1 MLDRSSYPFHRP
13 GQLVKLN
20 RLSLFTHL
28 QRVYI
33 EWRFGAI
40 DTTAPIGLRGEQAA
54 AQLLRRKGLLVVA
67 HSESDRCGEIDLI
80 AVDRRKQTIVFV
92 EVKTLATTKPGHP
105 ADRIDR
111 RKQQKITRTALRY
124 LKRKRLLGTATRFDV
139 VAVWWPS
146 EHPVPTRIEHY
157 ESAFEATDSYQLY

>member
-1 MLDRSSYPFHRP
+1 MLDRSSYPFHRQ

-20 RLSLFTHL
+20 RFSLLTHL
-28 QRVYI
+28 QSAYI

-40 DTTAPIGLRGEQAA
+40 DTTAAAGVRGEQAA
-54 AQLLRRKGLLVVA
+54 AQLLRRKGLLVIA
-67 HSESDRCGEIDLI
+67 QSESDRFGEIDLI
-80 AVDRRKQTIVFV
+80 AFDRRKQTLVFV

-111 RKQQKITRTALRY
+111 IKQQKITRTALRY

-146 EHPVPTRIEHY
+146 DHSAPTRIEHY